1 VMNPDAHIPGAIV
14 GGGGQGG
21 LKARWPGLMPTDY
34 SNVAPRLGF
43 AYQLNHETVVRGGY
57 GLYYAPM
64 LYGFNGG
71 NNITN
76 NLLGYNILGFLRTPN
91 GRNSTVFLNGYPN
104 APVPNP
110 NTQLVFDAN
119 GNFLAFNNVDYLN
132 QDFHTGRTAQW
143 SLDVQRQIN
152 EHFAASLSYIG
163 SHGTRLRSNFQ
174 RLDALPLNDL
184 KLGFPILSESLNSAL
199 ADPKAVA
206 YAQSVGVT
214 LPANANAVF
223 PGFDGNQQVAQA
235 LRPFPQYRD
244 FQNLMESRGHSWYD
258 AVNGHLDWR
267 NYYGLQFGV
276 SYTFSKLITD
286 AAEDV
291 QGGSP
296 LSGSYQ
302 NPFNTS
308 SLRSVDPNNAAHA
321 IVINAIYELPF
332 GAGKRFLNGR
342 GVVNRI
348 VGGWEVATILS
359 YRSGLPLVPILSGN
373 QASWLNLVGY
383 DGNLRPNLTGQS
395 VLTNTPQSGVNFQLV
410 NPAGFSR
417 PPDFTAPPTTDPAN
431 PLYAS
436 YYAKPAA
443 FFGTAPAVLSNARVL
458 PFKSEDM
465 TILKN
470 THINEKT
477 SIEARAV
484 FLNMFNRH
492 RYFMP
497 NMDVNAGGS
506 FGMAGVVGD
515 PTVYGPRVVQLAL
528 RLLF

>member
-1 VMNPDAHIPGAIV
+1 
-14 GGGGQGG
+14 
-21 LKARWPGLMPTDY
+21 
-34 SNVAPRLGF
+34 
-43 AYQLNHETVVRGGY
+43 
-57 GLYYAPM
+57 
-64 LYGFNGG
+64 
-71 NNITN
+71 
-76 NLLGYNILGFLRTPN
+76 
-91 GRNSTVFLNGYPN
+91 
-104 APVPNP
+104 
-110 NTQLVFDAN
+110 
-119 GNFLAFNNVDYLN
+119 
-132 QDFHTGRTAQW
+132 
-143 SLDVQRQIN
+143 
-152 EHFAASLSYIG
+152 
-163 SHGTRLRSNFQ
+163 
-174 RLDALPLNDL
+174 
-184 KLGFPILSESLNSAL
+184 
-199 ADPKAVA
+199 
-206 YAQSVGVT
+206 
-214 LPANANAVF
+214 
-223 PGFDGNQQVAQA
+223 
-235 LRPFPQYRD
+235 
-244 FQNLMESRGHSWYD
+244 
-258 AVNGHLDWR
+258 
-267 NYYGLQFGV
+267 
-276 SYTFSKLITD
+276 
-286 AAEDV
+286 
-291 QGGSP
+291 
-296 LSGSYQ
+296 
-302 NPFNTS
+302 
-308 SLRSVDPNNAAHA
+308 
-321 IVINAIYELPF
+321 
-332 GAGKRFLNGR
+332 
-342 GVVNRI
+342 
-348 VGGWEVATILS
+348 VATILS